1 MRTVLI
7 LLLASSQVPRLL
19 ADDNWPQFR
28 GPQAL
33 GVVEGKGLPTSWS
46 TTRNV
51 VWKTDIPGS
60 GWSSP
65 IVWGDKI
72 FVTSVIREGT
82 PEKPI
87 KGLYFGGDRLKPPT
101 DIHRWMVYCLDWSS
115 GKMVWER
122 EAHKGVPET
131 SHHVK
136 NTYASETPV
145 TDGERVYAYFGNVGL
160 FCYDLDGKELWS
172 QKFGAFPTV
181 FGWGTAASP
190 VLHKD
195 RVYVLNDN
203 EKQSFLVALDKV
215 TGKEVWRVDRDEKSN
230 WATPLVWENQKRTEI
245 VTCGKNKVRSYD
257 LDGKLLW
264 QLGGMSSIVIPTPL
278 AESGLLYIS
287 SGYVLDT
294 TRPVFA
300 IRPGAAGDIT
310 LKEGETSNAFVA
322 WYRKQAGPYNP
333 SPLVYGD
340 FLYVLYDRGL
350 LSCYDAW
357 TGKEIYTK
365 KRIDPKAN
373 AFTSSP
379 WAYDGKIFCLSE
391 DGDTF
396 VIKAGPKYELLGK
409 NSLEEMCMA
418 TPAIARSSLI
428 IRTIS
433 KIYRIQEGAA
443 ASEKRSGKSNE
454 P

>member
-1 MRTVLI
+1 MVG
-7 LLLASSQVPRLL
+7 LLLALPHMPRVQ

-28 GPQAL
+28 GKKAL
-33 GVVEGKGLPTSWS
+33 GVAVGKGLPTSWS

-51 VWKTDIPGS
+51 VWKMDIPGS

-65 IVWGDKI
+65 IVWGNKV
-72 FVTSVIREGT
+72 FVTSVLREGK
-82 PEKPI
+82 PEAPI
-87 KGLYFGGDRLKPPT
+87 KGLYFGGNRLKPPS
-101 DIHRWMVYCLDWSS
+101 DVHRWMVYCLDWSS
-115 GKMVWER
+115 GKIVWER

-145 TDGERVYAYFGNVGL
+145 TDGKRVYAYFGSVGL

-172 QKFGAFPTV
+172 QKLGAFPTV

-195 RVYVLNDN
+195 RLYVVNDN
-203 EKQSFLVALDKV
+203 ETQSFLVALDKV
-215 TGKEVWRVDRDEKSN
+215 TGKELWRVDRDEKSN
-230 WATPLVWENQKRTEI
+230 WATPLIWENDKRIEI
-245 VTCGKNKVRSYD
+245 VTCGKKKVRSYD

-264 QLGGMSSIVIPTPL
+264 ELGGMSSIVIPTPL
-278 AESGLLYIS
+278 AHSGLLYVS
-287 SGYVLDT
+287 SGYVLDA

-300 IRPGAAGDIT
+300 IRPGAASDIT

-322 WYRKQAGPYNP
+322 WYCKQAGPYNP

-340 FLYVLYDRGL
+340 YLYVLYDRGL
-350 LSCYDAW
+350 LSCYDAR

-365 KRIDPKAN
+365 ERIDPKAN

-379 WAYDGKIFCLSE
+379 WAYEDKVFCLSE

-418 TPAIARSSLI
+418 TPAIAGSSLI
-428 IRTIS
+428 IRTLS
-433 KIYRIQEGAA
+433 KIYRIQEGTT
-443 ASEKRSGKSNE
+443 ASEE
-454 P
+454 

>member
-1 MRTVLI
+1 MRKVLLLGI
-7 LLLASSQVPRLL
+7 LLASFHLSRSA

-28 GPQAL
+28 GKGAT
-33 GVVEGKGLPTSWS
+33 GVAEGKGLPQAWS
-46 TTRNV
+46 TSRNV
-51 VWKTDIPGS
+51 VWKSDIPGR

-65 IVWGDKI
+65 IVSGDRI
-72 FVTSVIREGT
+72 FVTSVIREDKAEMPT
-82 PEKPI
+82 
-87 KGLYFGGDRLKPPT
+87 KGLYFGGNRLNPPT

-115 GKMVWER
+115 GKIRWER
-122 EAHKGVPET
+122 QAHQGVPQT
-131 SHHVK
+131 PHHVK

-145 TDGERVYAYFGNVGL
+145 TDGEFIYAYFGNVGV
-160 FCYDLDGKELWS
+160 FCYDLDGQQLWS
-172 QKFGAFPTV
+172 RKFEASPTL

-190 VLHKD
+190 LLYQE
-195 RVYVLNDN
+195 RIYVVNDN
-203 EKQSFLVALDKV
+203 EKQSFLVALDKA
-215 TGKEVWRVDRDEKSN
+215 TGKEIWRVDRDEKSN
-230 WATPLVWENQKRTEI
+230 WATPFIWVNETRTEI
-245 VTCGKNKVRSYD
+245 ITCGKNKVRSYD

-264 QLGGMSSIVIPTPL
+264 ELAGMSSIVIPTPS
-278 AESGLLYIS
+278 ATPGLLYVS
-287 SGYVLDT
+287 SGYVLDA

-340 FLYVLYDRGL
+340 YLYILYDRGF
-350 LSCYDAW
+350 LSCYDRR

-365 KRIDPKAN
+365 ERIDPKAN

-379 WAYDGKIFCLSE
+379 WAYDGKLFCLSE

-396 VIKAGPKYELLGK
+396 VIKAGRRFELLSK

-418 TPAIARSSLI
+418 SPAIARKSLI
-428 IRTIS
+428 IRTLS
-433 KIYRIQEGAA
+433 KLYRIQEGEA
-443 ASEKRSGKSNE
+443 ASEQ
-454 P
+454 